1 MLSGCASVAP
11 FDNSK
16 NGVCTSEQSRVVAD
30 HITEQIEAFK
40 DKNFERA
47 YSFAAVSFQENI
59 NLDVFTQ
66 SIQAQYFMLIDN
78 SGVEFGQCEVVNGNV
93 LQIVTVTS
101 SQNNFILDYVLSIED
116 GKLGVVA
123 AVVTSVS
130 DTTVT

>member
-1 MLSGCASVAP
+1 MP

-16 NGVCTSEQSRVVAD
+16 NGACTSEQSRVVAD

-40 DKNFERA
+40 DQDFERA

-59 NLDVFTQ
+59 NLDVFSQ

-78 SGVEFGQCEVVNGNV
+78 SGVEFGQCEIINGDV

-101 SQNNFILDYVLSIED
+101 SQNNYTLDYVLSIED
-116 GKLGVVA
+116 EKLGVVA

-130 DTTVT
+130 DTTIT

>member
-1 MLSGCASVAP
+1 M
-11 FDNSK
+11 
-16 NGVCTSEQSRVVAD
+16 AD